1 MSYCPSQDWDREVD
15 RQEQAEMDRVM
26 DELTMLAEQFY
37 KGDPEAAFEE
47 AARFIAVRESLRY
60 TSTEWAKAFWAKF
73 Y

>member
-1 MSYCPSQDWDREVD
+1 
-15 RQEQAEMDRVM
+15 MDRTV

-60 TSTEWAKAFWAKF
+60 TSTEWAKDFWTRH